1 FKVGK
6 NEYEYKIDARSGAVL
21 EREIDLE
28 EKSASTSG
36 SANSGTASVIGR
48 EKALAAACADAGVQV
63 SGITLKKCEM
73 DTDDG
78 RQIYEIEFKVGKSE
92 YEYKIDA
99 RSGAVLRSENH
110 RHDD

>member
-1 FKVGK
+1 MK
-6 NEYEYKIDARSGAVL
+6 
-21 EREIDLE
+21 
-28 EKSASTSG
+28 KSASTSG
-36 SANSGTASVIGR
+36 SANSGTASVIGQ

-78 RQIYEIEFKVGKSE
+78 RQIYKIEFKVGKSE

-99 RSGAVLRSENH
+99 QSGAVLRSENH